1 MLVNYLKK
9 DTTDI
14 RQFVSL
20 QAILQEII
28 EPAHYIFPLLSWSVY
43 AKDEKKF
50 PHRKRMLYGQR
61 EINQQV

>member
-50 PHRKRMLYGQR
+50 SDRKRMFYGQR

>member
-1 MLVNYLKK
+1 MLGNYLKK

-28 EPAHYIFPLLSWSVY
+28 EPTHYIIPLLSWSVY

-50 PHRKRMLYGQR
+50 SDRKRMLYGQR

>member
-28 EPAHYIFPLLSWSVY
+28 EPTHYIFPLLSWSVY
-43 AKDEKKF
+43 AKDENSHIEKECF
-50 PHRKRMLYGQR
+50 MDR
-61 EINQQV
+61 EK